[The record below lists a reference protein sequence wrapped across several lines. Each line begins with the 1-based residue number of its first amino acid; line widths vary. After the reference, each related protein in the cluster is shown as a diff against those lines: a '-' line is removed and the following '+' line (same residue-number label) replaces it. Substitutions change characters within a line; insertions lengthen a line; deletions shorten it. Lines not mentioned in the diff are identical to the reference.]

1 MLYGQGEYWI
11 AAATIWYAN
20 GRHAVDTPGYRHQV
34 RSASE
39 DILTLTLTLTLA
51 RGRGFSNFGVAF
63 GGVASEARSKCPET
77 RYTRL

>member
-1 MLYGQGEYWI
+1 MLYKQGEYWI

-20 GRHAVDTPGYRHQV
+20 GTHTVDTPGYSHQV
-34 RSASE
+34 RSTSE
-39 DILTLTLTLTLA
+39 HTLTLTLA